1 MTENQWWNPSITNT
15 SLTEIFLKL
24 NLRLIQVENK
34 TINIASEA
42 KWTIDT
48 IANITGSIN
57 SFCLV
62 YLFHVD
68 IPQISYVLI
77 LYLLSE
83 CSQSDLWFWLTP
95 MYFPCGSAGV
105 ESACNVG
112 DLGSILGL
120 GRSLGEG
127 KGYPLQHSGL
137 ENSMN
142 CIVRG
147 VAKSWTRLSDFY
159 IYIYTDGSHIL
170 FSVSLFLLTDVHTQ
184 LLIGSF
190 WLMIHNHIQL
200 KVLNYIYQ
208 QHPSPTF
215 SLLRSLTQRM
225 TFLLSN
231 HLSPK
236 LSYCFHLLHSLW
248 YSAGSQVHK
257 FNLISIAQIHSFILS
272 TLATLLP

>member
-1 MTENQWWNPSITNT
+1 MTENQWRNPSITNT

-24 NLRLIQVENK
+24 NLRLTQVENK

-48 IANITGSIN
+48 IANITGR
-57 SFCLV
+57 
-62 YLFHVD
+62 
-68 IPQISYVLI
+68 ISYVLI

-95 MYFPCGSAGV
+95 IYFPCGSAGV

-159 IYIYTDGSHIL
+159 IYILMAPTSYFQSL
-170 FSVSLFLLTDVHTQ
+170 CFS
-184 LLIGSF
+184 
-190 WLMIHNHIQL
+190 
-200 KVLNYIYQ
+200 
-208 QHPSPTF
+208 
-215 SLLRSLTQRM
+215 
-225 TFLLSN
+225 
-231 HLSPK
+231 
-236 LSYCFHLLHSLW
+236 
-248 YSAGSQVHK
+248 
-257 FNLISIAQIHSFILS
+257 
-272 TLATLLP
+272 